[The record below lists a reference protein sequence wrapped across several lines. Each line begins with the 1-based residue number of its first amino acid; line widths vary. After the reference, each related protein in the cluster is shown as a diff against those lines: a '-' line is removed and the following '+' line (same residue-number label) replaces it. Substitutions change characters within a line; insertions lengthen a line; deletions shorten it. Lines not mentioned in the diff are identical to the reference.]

1 MKVLVIGSGGREHAL
16 VWKLSESPQVKKLYC
31 APGNPGI
38 AGIAEIAD
46 IPVESVRELV
56 TFAKTKKI
64 DLTLVG
70 PEAPLAG
77 GIADHFQGEGLA
89 IFGPTKAAAQLESSK
104 VFAKDFMHKYH
115 IPTASYEN
123 FTEYNEALAFTR
135 TLSYPLVIKA
145 SGLAAGKGAVIV
157 KDSQQASST
166 LKEMMVDKI
175 LGPSGQNV
183 VIEDYLEGEELS
195 LMAFCDGKTMVP
207 MHLAQDHKQLLDG
220 DEGPNTGGMGAYS
233 PVPFIS
239 ESQLQDFQEKIL
251 QPTLKGLQK
260 EGIEYKGVLYAGLM
274 LTPSG
279 PKVLEF
285 NCRFGDPEAQAVL
298 PVLETDLAEICQAV
312 LEGKLDQLKIVWK
325 KSFATCVVLASS
337 GYPGSY
343 EKGKEIRGLESVRD
357 DEGLIFHAGTRFLD
371 HKLLSSGGRVLGVT
385 ALGNTLEQSIE
396 KAYQLVDKIYFEGMQ
411 YRTDIGR
418 KGVTRTSA

>member
-1 MKVLVIGSGGREHAL
+1 MIGSGGREHAL

-357 DEGLIFHAGTRFLD
+357 DDGLIFHAGTSFFD
-371 HKLLSSGGRVLGVT
+371 HKLLSSGGRVLGV
-385 ALGNTLEQSIE
+385 
-396 KAYQLVDKIYFEGMQ
+396 
-411 YRTDIGR
+411 
-418 KGVTRTSA
+418 